1 MTLQDLIAKYSDY
14 QVEMRRYFHQH
25 PEESAKEFKTAERI
39 RAELDKLGVQWRPC
53 GMGTG
58 TLARISGKQPGRTI
72 LLRGDIDALSV
83 KEETGLPYASTN
95 SGVMHACGHDCHIS
109 MLLTAVHMIHDIQD
123 QLKGTVVFAFQ
134 PAEEIGRGAQSMI
147 AEGALEG
154 VDACFGMHVWSD
166 VAAGKVAMRKG
177 AMMASGDRFKV
188 KVIGKSGHGAQPQRA
203 VDAVV
208 MGAAIV
214 QNLQS
219 LVSRELD
226 PIDTAVVT
234 VGKFTG
240 GTRFNVI
247 AGTAELE
254 GTTRAF
260 NPEVRNSFAERIT
273 RIAKST
279 AEAMRGT
286 AEVEY
291 EYLVPVTINDP
302 KIIDVAAGAAKK
314 IFGEDGV
321 LEAPQM
327 MGGEDFS
334 YYQEKIPGAMVL
346 LGVRNEALGAVWP
359 QHHGCYRVDESVL
372 VKGAALHVQTALDFL
387 GVELH

>member
-1 MTLQDLIAKYSDY
+1 MTLQDLIAKYADY

-25 PEESAKEFKTAERI
+25 PEESGKEVKTAERI
-39 RAELDKLGVQWRPC
+39 RAELDKLGVEWRPC

-58 TLARISGKQPGRTI
+58 TLARISGKTPGRTI
-72 LLRGDIDALSV
+72 MLRGDIDALSV
-83 KEETGLPYASTN
+83 NEETGLPYASEN
-95 SGVMHACGHDCHIS
+95 EGVMHACGHDCHIS
-109 MLLTAVHMIHDIQD
+109 MLLTAVHMVNDIKD

-134 PAEEIGRGAQSMI
+134 PAEEIGRGADSMI
-147 AEGALEG
+147 KEGALEG

-166 VAAGKVAMRKG
+166 FPAGTVAMRKG
-177 AMMASGDRFKV
+177 PMMASGDHFKIHV
-188 KVIGKSGHGAQPQRA
+188 TGLSSHASQPHKGVDALVIGS
-203 VDAVV
+203 
-208 MGAAIV
+208 AIV
-214 QNLQS
+214 SNLQTI
-219 LVSRELD
+219 VSRELD

-234 VGKFTG
+234 VGKFTS

-247 AGTAELE
+247 AGTADME

-260 NPEVRNSFAERIT
+260 SPQVRNSFCERIT
-273 RIAKST
+273 RIAKTT

-291 EYLVPVTINDP
+291 NYLVPVTINDP
-302 KIIDVAAGAAKK
+302 HMIDVASGAVKK
-314 IFGEDGV
+314 IFGEKGL

-327 MGGEDFS
+327 MGGEDFA

-346 LGVRNEALGAVWP
+346 LGVRNEELGAVWP